1 MNRRRASCPIFR
13 GQGAAP
19 AASKYHDP
27 VDEIGPGRST
37 SASRVLDR
45 ARADAEPGAAAPDRP
60 ANDKII
66 PALDG
71 VRGLAIL
78 LVLAHNLNP
87 FQGGARLIDRLAEFA
102 SNFGWVGVQLF
113 FVLSGYLITGI
124 LLDTRGAPRY
134 YRSFFGRRVLRIF
147 PLYYG
152 VLLVSLVVLPALGLA
167 PERLLEDRARGVW
180 LWTYVINWAEPLGA
194 GVAAFPH
201 FWSLAVEEQFYLV
214 WPLVVR
220 HTTPHRLLKVAAVLV
235 VVSFAS
241 RLALRLV
248 GAGEAGP
255 YMFTVCRMDA
265 LALGGAVAAVL
276 RIPAYHEAAVRYR
289 KVTLAVT
296 ALFVL
301 GFLATRGYPRTSYLD
316 QTFGYTILAVTFA
329 VLVMVTVLD
338 HERGRGWIGAAFQ
351 NPVLRS
357 FGTYSYGIYV
367 FHQPL
372 NQMVGEPILH
382 HVVPGGI
389 GLKAGGVYMLCASAA
404 SYALAFVSY
413 HGYEKHF
420 LALKRFFRPGR
431 PAPPESTGAA
441 SADR

>member
-1 MNRRRASCPIFR
+1 
-13 GQGAAP
+13 
-19 AASKYHDP
+19 
-27 VDEIGPGRST
+27 VDQVGLPRST
-37 SASRVLDR
+37 RGASG
-45 ARADAEPGAAAPDRP
+45 PSRP
-60 ANDKII
+60 ANDRII

-78 LVLAHNLNP
+78 LVLTHNLNP
-87 FQGGARLIDRLAEFA
+87 FQGGGRLIDRLAEFA

-113 FVLSGYLITGI
+113 FVLSGYLISGI
-124 LLDTRGAPRY
+124 LLDTRGAPHY

-167 PERLLEDRARGVW
+167 PERLLADRARGVW

-201 FWSLAVEEQFYLV
+201 FWSLAVEEQFYLI

-220 HTTPHRLLKVAAVLV
+220 HTTPRRLLKVAAVLV
-235 VVSFAS
+235 VVAFAS
-241 RLALRLV
+241 RLALRLA
-248 GAGEAGP
+248 GTGEAGP

-265 LALGGAVAAVL
+265 LALGGAAAALL
-276 RIPAYHEAAVRYR
+276 RIPAYREAATRWR
-289 KVTLAVT
+289 GVTLAV
-296 ALFVL
+296 AGLFLL

-316 QTFGYTILAVTFA
+316 QTFGYTILAITFA
-329 VLVMVTVLD
+329 VLVLVAVLD
-338 HERGRGWIGAAFQ
+338 HERGRGWIGAMFE

-357 FGTYSYGIYV
+357 FGKYSYGIYV

-372 NQMVGEPILH
+372 NQMIGEPILH
-382 HVVPGGI
+382 RLLPLGT
-389 GLKAGGVYMLCASAA
+389 GLKAGAVYIASVSAA
-404 SYALAFVSY
+404 SYALAFLSY

-420 LALKRFFRPGR
+420 LALKRFFPPGR
-431 PAPPESTGAA
+431 PPDPANGARSTVDAA
-441 SADR
+441 AEPGR